1 MYETKGVT
9 MKISSIQ
16 PNYINRFS
24 FRNNNQQ
31 TVTTQPASVENKSK
45 GLSKD
50 TQTAI
55 GVGAGLV
62 VLAGLVYAGY
72 RGKLGAKIQKLLGGA
87 KKETS
92 KAAEN
97 FGTEVNSKNS
107 SVKSQETKLAN
118 KTEEISQTK
127 IDTNETKLADETAE
141 ISPAKIDTEETN
153 PKKDII
159 NRIDAED
166 AEIVEEIP
174 YKLTA
179 AELQNLPHEQSL
191 AKFKDDINS
200 IAGNHDNIESF
211 SESLKNY
218 IVGLDIDIDN
228 IELNKENAEFFDFV
242 YEKSIEKFGK
252 ELDNLG
258 SLNELKLNISEVKL
272 ALGDVGSARNLV
284 MDIINSGKMDDDRV
298 AAFISL
304 RKICK
309 AAGNIDESSKILDEA
324 MNGDVKKINELKDSI
339 NKIYESKTYNN
350 PNFTDEEKV
359 ILEQFSDA
367 TFYYDAM
374 FKNLRD
380 VYGETYENGVMNR
393 LRDIMRDAFNFYNEK
408 NIETAI
414 K

>member
-97 FGTEVNSKNS
+97 LGTEVNPK
-107 SVKSQETKLAN
+107 
-118 KTEEISQTK
+118 KTSAKAPE
-127 IDTNETKLADETAE
+127 AG
-141 ISPAKIDTEETN
+141 PAKGTTEVEPVKIETDKAK
-153 PKKDII
+153 PKKDIL
-159 NRIDAED
+159 NGIDAED

-179 AELQNLPHEQSL
+179 AELQTLPHEQSL

-200 IAGNHDNIESF
+200 IAGNHDDIESF

-359 ILEQFSDA
+359 ILKEFSDA

>member
-97 FGTEVNSKNS
+97 LGTEVNPK
-107 SVKSQETKLAN
+107 
-118 KTEEISQTK
+118 KTSAKAPE
-127 IDTNETKLADETAE
+127 AG
-141 ISPAKIDTEETN
+141 PAKGTTEVEPVKIETDEAK
-153 PKKDII
+153 PKKDIL
-159 NRIDAED
+159 NGIDAED

-179 AELQNLPHEQSL
+179 AELQTLPHEQSL

-200 IAGNHDNIESF
+200 IAGNHDDIESF

-359 ILEQFSDA
+359 ILKEFSDA

>member
-92 KAAEN
+92 KSAEN
-97 FGTEVNSKNS
+97 LGTEVNPK
-107 SVKSQETKLAN
+107 
-118 KTEEISQTK
+118 KTSAKAPE
-127 IDTNETKLADETAE
+127 AG
-141 ISPAKIDTEETN
+141 PAKGTTEVEPVKIETDEAK
-153 PKKDII
+153 PKKDIL
-159 NRIDAED
+159 NGIDAED

-179 AELQNLPHEQSL
+179 AELQTLPHEQSL

-200 IAGNHDNIESF
+200 IAGNHDDIESF

-359 ILEQFSDA
+359 ILKEFSDA

>member
-87 KKETS
+87 KKEAS

-97 FGTEVNSKNS
+97 LGAEANPKKTSAKAPEAGPAKGTTEVEP
-107 SVKSQETKLAN
+107 VKIET
-118 KTEEISQTK
+118 
-127 IDTNETKLADETAE
+127 DE
-141 ISPAKIDTEETN
+141 AK
-153 PKKDII
+153 PKKDIL
-159 NRIDAED
+159 NGIDVED
-166 AEIVEEIP
+166 AEVVEEIP

-179 AELQNLPHEQSL
+179 AELQTLPHEQSL

-200 IAGNHDNIESF
+200 IAGNHDDIESF

-359 ILEQFSDA
+359 ILKEFSDA

>member
-72 RGKLGAKIQKLLGGA
+72 RGKLGAKIQKLLGGVS
-87 KKETS
+87 KNTS
-92 KAAEN
+92 KNAQGA
-97 FGTEVNSKNS
+97 GSGV
-107 SVKSQETKLAN
+107 
-118 KTEEISQTK
+118 
-127 IDTNETKLADETAE
+127 DG
-141 ISPAKIDTEETN
+141 N
-153 PKKDII
+153 PKPLKLGSENVDNIDDTLKINTSGQKKGKGLLGGADI
-159 NRIDAED
+159 ED
-166 AEIVEEIP
+166 AEIVENIP

-179 AELQNLPHEQSL
+179 AELQTLPHEQSL

>member
-97 FGTEVNSKNS
+97 LGAEANPKKTSAKAPEAGPAKGTTEVEP
-107 SVKSQETKLAN
+107 VKIET
-118 KTEEISQTK
+118 
-127 IDTNETKLADETAE
+127 DE
-141 ISPAKIDTEETN
+141 AK
-153 PKKDII
+153 PKKDIL
-159 NRIDAED
+159 NGIDAED

-179 AELQNLPHEQSL
+179 AELQTLPHEQSL

-200 IAGNHDNIESF
+200 IAGNHDDIESF

-359 ILEQFSDA
+359 ILKEFSDA

>member
-1 MYETKGVT
+1 
-9 MKISSIQ
+9 MKISAIQ
-16 PNYINRFS
+16 PNYVNRFS
-24 FRNNNQQ
+24 FRNNGQQ
-31 TVTTQPASVENKSK
+31 TVTTPQTPVENKSE
-45 GLSKD
+45 GLSKNA
-50 TQTAI
+50 QTAI
-55 GVGAGLV
+55 GVGTGIV

-72 RGKLGAKIQKLLGGA
+72 TGKLGAKIQKLLGGA
-87 KKETS
+87 QKEAS

-97 FGTEVNSKNS
+97 LGTEANPKKTSAKGT
-107 SVKSQETKLAN
+107 TKAG
-118 KTEEISQTK
+118 SG
-127 IDTNETKLADETAE
+127 
-141 ISPAKIDTEETN
+141 KIDTEDVTSKKSPEKTQDSGAASANNEVEPVKIETDEAK
-153 PKKDII
+153 PKKDIL
-159 NRIDAED
+159 NGIDAED

-359 ILEQFSDA
+359 ILKEFSDA

>member
-1 MYETKGVT
+1 

-97 FGTEVNSKNS
+97 LGAEANPKKTSAKAPEAGPAKGTTEVEP
-107 SVKSQETKLAN
+107 VKIET
-118 KTEEISQTK
+118 
-127 IDTNETKLADETAE
+127 DE
-141 ISPAKIDTEETN
+141 AK
-153 PKKDII
+153 PKKDIL
-159 NRIDAED
+159 NGIDVED
-166 AEIVEEIP
+166 AEVVEEIP

-179 AELQNLPHEQSL
+179 AELQTLPHEQSL

-359 ILEQFSDA
+359 ILKEFSDA

>member
-1 MYETKGVT
+1 

-55 GVGAGLV
+55 GVGTGIV

-72 RGKLGAKIQKLLGGA
+72 TGKLGAKIQKFLGGV
-87 KKETS
+87 KKEAS

-97 FGTEVNSKNS
+97 LGAEANPKKTSAKAPEAGPAKGTTEVEP
-107 SVKSQETKLAN
+107 VKIET
-118 KTEEISQTK
+118 
-127 IDTNETKLADETAE
+127 DE
-141 ISPAKIDTEETN
+141 AK
-153 PKKDII
+153 PKKDIL
-159 NRIDAED
+159 NGIDVED
-166 AEIVEEIP
+166 AEVVEEIP

-359 ILEQFSDA
+359 ILKEFSDA

>member
-97 FGTEVNSKNS
+97 LGAEANPKKTSAKAPEAGPAKGTTEVEP
-107 SVKSQETKLAN
+107 VKIET
-118 KTEEISQTK
+118 
-127 IDTNETKLADETAE
+127 DE
-141 ISPAKIDTEETN
+141 AK
-153 PKKDII
+153 PKKDIL
-159 NRIDAED
+159 NGIDVED
-166 AEIVEEIP
+166 AEVVEEIP

-179 AELQNLPHEQSL
+179 AELQTLPHEQSL

-359 ILEQFSDA
+359 ILKEFSDA

>member
-1 MYETKGVT
+1 

-97 FGTEVNSKNS
+97 LGTEVNPK
-107 SVKSQETKLAN
+107 
-118 KTEEISQTK
+118 KTSAKAPE
-127 IDTNETKLADETAE
+127 AG
-141 ISPAKIDTEETN
+141 PAKGTTEVEPVKIETDEAK
-153 PKKDII
+153 PKKDIL
-159 NRIDAED
+159 NGIDAED

-179 AELQNLPHEQSL
+179 AELQTLPHEQSL

-200 IAGNHDNIESF
+200 IAGNHDDIESF

-359 ILEQFSDA
+359 ILKEFSDA

>member
-1 MYETKGVT
+1 

-97 FGTEVNSKNS
+97 LGTEVNPK
-107 SVKSQETKLAN
+107 
-118 KTEEISQTK
+118 KTSAKAPE
-127 IDTNETKLADETAE
+127 AG
-141 ISPAKIDTEETN
+141 PAKGTTEVEPVKIETDEAK
-153 PKKDII
+153 PKKDIL
-159 NRIDAED
+159 NGIDAED

-179 AELQNLPHEQSL
+179 AELQTLPHEQSL
-191 AKFKDDINS
+191 VKFKDDINS
-200 IAGNHDNIESF
+200 IAGNHDDIESF

-359 ILEQFSDA
+359 ILKEFSDA

>member
-1 MYETKGVT
+1 

-97 FGTEVNSKNS
+97 LGTEVNPK
-107 SVKSQETKLAN
+107 
-118 KTEEISQTK
+118 KTSAKAPE
-127 IDTNETKLADETAE
+127 AG
-141 ISPAKIDTEETN
+141 PAKGTTEVEPVKIETDEAK
-153 PKKDII
+153 PKKDIL
-159 NRIDAED
+159 NGIDAED

-179 AELQNLPHEQSL
+179 AELQTLPHEQSL

-359 ILEQFSDA
+359 ILKEFSDA

>member
-1 MYETKGVT
+1 

-87 KKETS
+87 KKEAS

-97 FGTEVNSKNS
+97 LGAEANPKKTSAKAPEAGPAKGTTEVEP
-107 SVKSQETKLAN
+107 VKIET
-118 KTEEISQTK
+118 
-127 IDTNETKLADETAE
+127 DE
-141 ISPAKIDTEETN
+141 AK
-153 PKKDII
+153 PKKDIL
-159 NRIDAED
+159 NGIDVED
-166 AEIVEEIP
+166 AEVVEEIP

-179 AELQNLPHEQSL
+179 AELQTLPHEQSL

-200 IAGNHDNIESF
+200 IAGNHDDIESF

-359 ILEQFSDA
+359 ILKEFSDA

>member
-72 RGKLGAKIQKLLGGA
+72 RGKLGAKIQKFLGGV
-87 KKETS
+87 KKEAS

-97 FGTEVNSKNS
+97 LGAEANPKKTSAKAPEAGPAKGTTEVEP
-107 SVKSQETKLAN
+107 VKIET
-118 KTEEISQTK
+118 
-127 IDTNETKLADETAE
+127 DE
-141 ISPAKIDTEETN
+141 AK
-153 PKKDII
+153 PKKDIL
-159 NRIDAED
+159 NGIDVED
-166 AEIVEEIP
+166 AEVVEEIP

-359 ILEQFSDA
+359 ILKEFSDA

>member
-97 FGTEVNSKNS
+97 LGTEVNPK
-107 SVKSQETKLAN
+107 
-118 KTEEISQTK
+118 KTSAKAPE
-127 IDTNETKLADETAE
+127 AG
-141 ISPAKIDTEETN
+141 PAKGTTEVEPVKIETDEAK
-153 PKKDII
+153 PKKDIL
-159 NRIDAED
+159 NGIDVED
-166 AEIVEEIP
+166 AEVVEEIP

-359 ILEQFSDA
+359 ILKEFSDA

>member
-72 RGKLGAKIQKLLGGA
+72 TGKLGAKIQKFLGGV
-87 KKETS
+87 KKEAS

-97 FGTEVNSKNS
+97 LGAEANPKKTSAKAPEAGPAKGTTEVEP
-107 SVKSQETKLAN
+107 VKIET
-118 KTEEISQTK
+118 
-127 IDTNETKLADETAE
+127 DE
-141 ISPAKIDTEETN
+141 AK
-153 PKKDII
+153 PKKDIL
-159 NRIDAED
+159 NGIDVED
-166 AEIVEEIP
+166 AEVVEEIP

-200 IAGNHDNIESF
+200 IAGNHDDIESF

-359 ILEQFSDA
+359 ILKEFSDA

>member
-24 FRNNNQQ
+24 FRNNGQQ

-72 RGKLGAKIQKLLGGA
+72 RGKLGAKIQKLLGGV
-87 KKETS
+87 KKEAS

-97 FGTEVNSKNS
+97 LGAEANPKKTSTKAPEAGPAKGTTEVEP
-107 SVKSQETKLAN
+107 VKIET
-118 KTEEISQTK
+118 
-127 IDTNETKLADETAE
+127 DE
-141 ISPAKIDTEETN
+141 AK
-153 PKKDII
+153 PKKDIL
-159 NRIDAED
+159 NGIDVED
-166 AEIVEEIP
+166 AEIVEAIA

-179 AELQNLPHEQSL
+179 AELQTLPHEQSL

-359 ILEQFSDA
+359 ILKEFSDA

>member
-72 RGKLGAKIQKLLGGA
+72 TGKLGAKIQKFLGGV
-87 KKETS
+87 KKEAS

-97 FGTEVNSKNS
+97 LGAEANPKKTSAKAPEAGPAKGTTEVEP
-107 SVKSQETKLAN
+107 VKIET
-118 KTEEISQTK
+118 
-127 IDTNETKLADETAE
+127 DE
-141 ISPAKIDTEETN
+141 AK
-153 PKKDII
+153 PKKDIL
-159 NRIDAED
+159 NGIDAED

-179 AELQNLPHEQSL
+179 AELQTLPHEQSL

-200 IAGNHDNIESF
+200 IAGNHDDIESF

-359 ILEQFSDA
+359 ILKEFSDA

>member
-1 MYETKGVT
+1 

-97 FGTEVNSKNS
+97 LGTEVNSKNS
-107 SVKSQETKLAN
+107 SVKSQ
-118 KTEEISQTK
+118 
-127 IDTNETKLADETAE
+127 ETKLADETAE

-179 AELQNLPHEQSL
+179 AELQTLPHEQSL

-252 ELDNLG
+252 ELDSLG

-359 ILEQFSDA
+359 ILKEFSDA

>member
-97 FGTEVNSKNS
+97 LGAEANPKKTSAKAPEAGPAKGTTEVEP
-107 SVKSQETKLAN
+107 VKIET
-118 KTEEISQTK
+118 
-127 IDTNETKLADETAE
+127 DE
-141 ISPAKIDTEETN
+141 AK
-153 PKKDII
+153 PKKDIL
-159 NRIDAED
+159 NGIDAED

-179 AELQNLPHEQSL
+179 AELQTLPHEQSL

-200 IAGNHDNIESF
+200 IAGNHDDIESF

-359 ILEQFSDA
+359 ILKEFSDA

-393 LRDIMRDAFNFYNEK
+393 LRDIMRDAFNFYKEK

>member
-1 MYETKGVT
+1 

-45 GLSKD
+45 GFSKD

-97 FGTEVNSKNS
+97 LGTEVNPK
-107 SVKSQETKLAN
+107 
-118 KTEEISQTK
+118 KTSAKAPE
-127 IDTNETKLADETAE
+127 AG
-141 ISPAKIDTEETN
+141 PAKGTTEVEPVKIETDEAK
-153 PKKDII
+153 PKKDIL
-159 NRIDAED
+159 NGIDVED
-166 AEIVEEIP
+166 AEVVEEIP

-179 AELQNLPHEQSL
+179 AELQTLPHEQSL

-200 IAGNHDNIESF
+200 IAGNHDDIESF

-359 ILEQFSDA
+359 ILKEFSDA

>member
-72 RGKLGAKIQKLLGGA
+72 TGKLGAKIQKFLGGV
-87 KKETS
+87 KKEAS

-97 FGTEVNSKNS
+97 LGAEANPKKTSAKAPEAGPAKGTTEVEP
-107 SVKSQETKLAN
+107 VKIET
-118 KTEEISQTK
+118 
-127 IDTNETKLADETAE
+127 DE
-141 ISPAKIDTEETN
+141 AK
-153 PKKDII
+153 PKKDIL
-159 NRIDAED
+159 NGIDVED
-166 AEIVEEIP
+166 AEVVEEIP

-359 ILEQFSDA
+359 ILKEFSDA

>member
-72 RGKLGAKIQKLLGGA
+72 RGKLGAKIQKLLGGVS
-87 KKETS
+87 KNTS
-92 KAAEN
+92 KNAQGA
-97 FGTEVNSKNS
+97 GSGV
-107 SVKSQETKLAN
+107 
-118 KTEEISQTK
+118 
-127 IDTNETKLADETAE
+127 DG
-141 ISPAKIDTEETN
+141 N
-153 PKKDII
+153 PKPLKLGSENVDNIDDTLKINTSGQKKGKGLLGGADI
-159 NRIDAED
+159 ED
-166 AEIVEEIP
+166 AEIVENIP

-179 AELQNLPHEQSL
+179 AELQTLPHEQSL

-359 ILEQFSDA
+359 ILKEFSDA

>member
-1 MYETKGVT
+1 

-92 KAAEN
+92 KSAEN
-97 FGTEVNSKNS
+97 LGTEVNPK
-107 SVKSQETKLAN
+107 
-118 KTEEISQTK
+118 KTSAKAPE
-127 IDTNETKLADETAE
+127 AG
-141 ISPAKIDTEETN
+141 PAKGTTEVEPVKIETDEAK
-153 PKKDII
+153 PKKDIL
-159 NRIDAED
+159 NGIDAED

-179 AELQNLPHEQSL
+179 AELQTLPHEQSL

-200 IAGNHDNIESF
+200 IAGNHDDIESF

-359 ILEQFSDA
+359 ILKEFSDA

>member
-1 MYETKGVT
+1 

-97 FGTEVNSKNS
+97 LGTEVNPK
-107 SVKSQETKLAN
+107 
-118 KTEEISQTK
+118 KTSAKAPE
-127 IDTNETKLADETAE
+127 AG
-141 ISPAKIDTEETN
+141 PAKGTTEVEPVKIETDEAK
-153 PKKDII
+153 PKKDIL
-159 NRIDAED
+159 NGIDVED
-166 AEIVEEIP
+166 AEVVEEIP

-179 AELQNLPHEQSL
+179 AELQTLPHEQSL

-200 IAGNHDNIESF
+200 IAGNHDDIESF

-359 ILEQFSDA
+359 ILKEFSDA

>member
-1 MYETKGVT
+1 

-72 RGKLGAKIQKLLGGA
+72 TGKLGAKIQKFLGGV
-87 KKETS
+87 KKEAS

-97 FGTEVNSKNS
+97 LGAEANPKKTSAKAPEAGPAKGTTEVEP
-107 SVKSQETKLAN
+107 VKIET
-118 KTEEISQTK
+118 
-127 IDTNETKLADETAE
+127 DE
-141 ISPAKIDTEETN
+141 AK
-153 PKKDII
+153 PKKDIL
-159 NRIDAED
+159 NGIDVED
-166 AEIVEEIP
+166 AEVVEEIP

-359 ILEQFSDA
+359 ILKEFSDA

>member
-1 MYETKGVT
+1 

-92 KAAEN
+92 KSAEN
-97 FGTEVNSKNS
+97 LGTEVNPK
-107 SVKSQETKLAN
+107 
-118 KTEEISQTK
+118 KTSAKAPE
-127 IDTNETKLADETAE
+127 AG
-141 ISPAKIDTEETN
+141 PAKGTTEVEPVKIETDEAK
-153 PKKDII
+153 PKKDIL
-159 NRIDAED
+159 NGIDAED

-179 AELQNLPHEQSL
+179 AELQTLPHEQSL

-200 IAGNHDNIESF
+200 IAGNHDDIESF

-359 ILEQFSDA
+359 ILREFSDA

>member
-97 FGTEVNSKNS
+97 LGTEVNPK
-107 SVKSQETKLAN
+107 
-118 KTEEISQTK
+118 KTSAKAPE
-127 IDTNETKLADETAE
+127 AG
-141 ISPAKIDTEETN
+141 PAKGTTEVEPVKIETDEAK
-153 PKKDII
+153 PKKDIL
-159 NRIDAED
+159 NGIDVED
-166 AEIVEEIP
+166 AEVVEEIP

-179 AELQNLPHEQSL
+179 AELQTLPHEQSL

-200 IAGNHDNIESF
+200 IAGNHDDIESF

-359 ILEQFSDA
+359 ILKEFSDA

>member
-92 KAAEN
+92 KAADN
-97 FGTEVNSKNS
+97 LGTE
-107 SVKSQETKLAN
+107 AN
-118 KTEEISQTK
+118 PKKTSAKAPE
-127 IDTNETKLADETAE
+127 AG
-141 ISPAKIDTEETN
+141 PAKGTTEVEPVKIETDEAK
-153 PKKDII
+153 PKKDIL
-159 NRIDAED
+159 NGIDAED

-179 AELQNLPHEQSL
+179 AELQTLPHEQSL

-200 IAGNHDNIESF
+200 IAGNHDDIESF

-359 ILEQFSDA
+359 ILKEFSDA

>member
-1 MYETKGVT
+1 
-9 MKISSIQ
+9 MKISAIQ
-16 PNYINRFS
+16 PSYVNRFS

-97 FGTEVNSKNS
+97 LGTEVNPK
-107 SVKSQETKLAN
+107 
-118 KTEEISQTK
+118 KTSAKAPE
-127 IDTNETKLADETAE
+127 AG
-141 ISPAKIDTEETN
+141 PAKGTTEVEPVKIETDEAK
-153 PKKDII
+153 PKKDIL
-159 NRIDAED
+159 NGIDAED

-179 AELQNLPHEQSL
+179 AELQTLPHEQSL

-200 IAGNHDNIESF
+200 IAGNHDDIESF

-359 ILEQFSDA
+359 ILKEFSDA

>member
-55 GVGAGLV
+55 GVGTGIV

-72 RGKLGAKIQKLLGGA
+72 TGKLGAKIQKFLGGV
-87 KKETS
+87 KKEAS

-97 FGTEVNSKNS
+97 LGAEANPKKTSAKAPEAGPAKGTTEVEP
-107 SVKSQETKLAN
+107 VKIET
-118 KTEEISQTK
+118 
-127 IDTNETKLADETAE
+127 DE
-141 ISPAKIDTEETN
+141 AK
-153 PKKDII
+153 PKKDIL
-159 NRIDAED
+159 NGIDVED
-166 AEIVEEIP
+166 AEVVEEIP

-359 ILEQFSDA
+359 ILKEFSDA